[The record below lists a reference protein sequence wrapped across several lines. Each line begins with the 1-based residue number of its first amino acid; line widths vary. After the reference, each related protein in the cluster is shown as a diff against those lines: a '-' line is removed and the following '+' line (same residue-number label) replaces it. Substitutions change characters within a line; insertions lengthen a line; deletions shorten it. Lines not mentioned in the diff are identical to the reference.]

1 MSCGLCRS
9 WGLRQQACS
18 KLEYGGIEKASTFV
32 KAYVT
37 KRGIKLTL
45 SYLDTNFYHDFVQ
58 FLTKELEMTNGTVNN
73 HLKRVKVVMSYAL
86 EKRID

>member
-1 MSCGLCRS
+1 M
-9 WGLRQQACS
+9 
-18 KLEYGGIEKASTFV
+18 
-32 KAYVT
+32 T